1 MALGVCLLGV
11 ASSAQEESVRP
22 GVNDGYRDPDV
33 EVWRSRLEAEDR
45 AIFKY
50 RHAIVAILG
59 LEPGMSVADVGAGT
73 GFLTQMIAREVGA
86 EGKVY
91 AVDVVE
97 EFLDLIAAD
106 AERAGNENLV
116 TVLGDQKTT
125 KLESGVADLILVCDA
140 YHHFEFPQHTLA
152 SLHQALRPSGTL
164 VVVDFERI
172 EGKSAPF
179 ALGHIRAGKGT
190 FTDEIKNAGFELE
203 REIPL
208 MEDEGQYVLVFT
220 KR

>member
-1 MALGVCLLGV
+1 
-11 ASSAQEESVRP
+11 
-22 GVNDGYRDPDV
+22 
-33 EVWRSRLEAEDR
+33 
-45 AIFKY
+45 
-50 RHAIVAILG
+50 
-59 LEPGMSVADVGAGT
+59 MSVADVGAGT

-106 AERAGNENLV
+106 AERAGIENLV

-152 SLHQALRPSGTL
+152 SLHQALRLSGTL
-164 VVVDFERI
+164 VVIDFERI

-208 MEDEGQYVLVFT
+208 MEDEGQYVLVFA